1 MRNSDPKLLDDFQ
14 MVIEKLKQ
22 FSETTKIWQMIPTT
36 NNTVIIAEDLSVKD
50 TVEILNDNLLK
61 RCLLINPNKDSEIT
75 LFMLVDFINLILS
88 FQNKNREL
96 LSSPDRIQRFLEE
109 LTMKSLVSEYKKY
122 TSFQEGEVI
131 TAKVSSADLGQSY
144 NRHRYL

>member
-131 TAKVSSADLGQSY
+131 TAKVSSADLGQSF